1 VTSAAASAPPPA
13 AAPVAAPAPPP
24 AAAAPV
30 TQQEQVMQ
38 KLLILYGTQTGNSRG
53 VARELGAEA
62 AAHGFEARV
71 LGMEKWKE
79 FDFEQDK
86 TPLVLVSSSTGNGDA
101 PDNADKFYRFA
112 KKRSTPPVFKGVPF
126 AVCALGDS
134 NYEQFCEVGRQFDQ
148 HLERLGGN
156 RFLKRCDVDE
166 VDGIEAHVHPWAEK
180 LWPALKA
187 LKQVAP
193 AQANRGAE
201 QAAEAAPAKAAA
213 KGAAVAPAPA
223 VAPLRSLTVFHS
235 GGLTEEVAELIK
247 AEAAAASPA
256 ASVRLLAMAKFKPW
270 LAELDAA
277 APQHAVFLCQTVEN
291 EQPPEEAGPC
301 VRFLQ
306 RRTHAAGML
315 AGKLHFAVLGP
326 AATRTGS

>member
-1 VTSAAASAPPPA
+1 MDDAALAALLAKADSALASVATVTSAAASAPPPA

-24 AAAAPV
+24 AAAAPEPV
-30 TQQEQVMQ
+30 TQQKPVMQ

-53 VARELGAEA
+53 VAKELGAEA

-79 FDFEQDK
+79 LDFEQDK

-134 NYEQFCEVGRQFDQ
+134 NYEQFCEARPPRGPDSRLQSCEGRTLGPRPHPATCAPQVGRQFDQ

-166 VDGIEAHVHPWAEK
+166 A
-180 LWPALKA
+180 
-187 LKQVAP
+187 
-193 AQANRGAE
+193 
-201 QAAEAAPAKAAA
+201 
-213 KGAAVAPAPA
+213 
-223 VAPLRSLTVFHS
+223 
-235 GGLTEEVAELIK
+235 GGVE
-247 AEAAAASPA
+247 ASPPA
-256 ASVRLLAMAKFKPW
+256 GT
-270 LAELDAA
+270 
-277 APQHAVFLCQTVEN
+277 FLEPSPD
-291 EQPPEEAGPC
+291 PP
-301 VRFLQ
+301 
-306 RRTHAAGML
+306 
-315 AGKLHFAVLGP
+315 
-326 AATRTGS
+326 S

>member
-1 VTSAAASAPPPA
+1 MGLFLHSRSEKKVAPRDLERHVWSPRDRHGSHTAVRSGMDDAALAALLAKADSALASVATVTSAAASAPPPA

-24 AAAAPV
+24 AAAAPEPV
-30 TQQEQVMQ
+30 TQQKPVMQ

-53 VARELGAEA
+53 VAKELGAEA

-79 FDFEQDK
+79 LDFEQDK

-134 NYEQFCEVGRQFDQ
+134 NYEQFCEARPPRGPDSRLQSCEGRTLGPRPHPATCAPQVGRQFDQ

-166 VDGIEAHVHPWAEK
+166 AGGVEASHPAGTFLE
-180 LWPALKA
+180 P
-187 LKQVAP
+187 
-193 AQANRGAE
+193 
-201 QAAEAAPAKAAA
+201 
-213 KGAAVAPAPA
+213 
-223 VAPLRSLTVFHS
+223 
-235 GGLTEEVAELIK
+235 
-247 AEAAAASPA
+247 SP
-256 ASVRLLAMAKFKPW
+256 
-270 LAELDAA
+270 
-277 APQHAVFLCQTVEN
+277 H
-291 EQPPEEAGPC
+291 PP
-301 VRFLQ
+301 
-306 RRTHAAGML
+306 
-315 AGKLHFAVLGP
+315 
-326 AATRTGS
+326 S